1 MLITK
6 GVDSALQVLRTE
18 VLRKGDISQFKYYLA
33 VITEVSQA
41 RRLLSHCG
49 HGTEASPKVV

>member
-6 GVDSALQVLRTE
+6 GVDSALQEYFEKVN
-18 VLRKGDISQFKYYLA
+18 ISQFKYYLA
-33 VITEVSQA
+33 VITEVSLA
-41 RRLLSHCG
+41 SRLLSHCG